1 MAEQTVQI
9 KIQVDSKTGEIQ
21 LKTMEKGFEK
31 ITLTAKQAE
40 QAAKQLNTTVS
51 KLTSTGS
58 ISATANSYQ
67 KLGTAISGT
76 TAASGSATASVLE
89 LGRTISDAPYGIRG
103 MANNLSQLASMFAL
117 STKKAGGLSGALKAM
132 GSVLKGPLGI
142 LLAFQTAIAIIEAF
156 ANSSKKLTKDL
167 KELESE
173 GITTNVAKL
182 HLLREAMHDSTIATE
197 DKILAL
203 QKAGTEFDELNGFIS
218 EGKVNLDAFTVA
230 ITGMIDKMKEVAFA
244 KAILKETEEVMQDF
258 VKAAVKG
265 PEGMTDSWAGF
276 GSGLL
281 DIANGFK
288 VGTNSAASFA
298 GKLGDMEKVYSK
310 LFEMLKSKQGDGD
323 GILLEHVFG
332 NDKKK
337 GGGKRDKRFN
347 DQLFDLSAMILKFY
361 RQEAIMA
368 EENER
373 EKLNLKQKYE
383 KEDLVRR
390 RDNFIA
396 KQKERLKD
404 FLAGGVSRKQAAAAQ
419 ATFRQMELQ
428 AETEYQEAL
437 TAKTILHATQRQ
449 VFQLEL
455 MRKFNADMI
464 DNRLQMMSD
473 NEGMIA
479 AFTDGTSA
487 GMLNKP
493 QSLVG
498 AEDIERQQEAALAR
512 REAEQENFEADL
524 EQKLTNLQNEGYTLF
539 EAEQLVQADR
549 NQFQLEQMEFELQ
562 IERDKIEAKRN
573 INEEYISW
581 IAGTGSILKGLA
593 GDNEA
598 LATAALVLEKGAAI
612 ASIVVKT
619 QAANRSVM
627 AATSASAGEAT
638 ATGIAASAKGAVM
651 LAGGN
656 PQGAALIASGK
667 ASLASAAG
675 IQAGGAARVAK
686 NKIGAGISI
695 AAIAASAIGSSS
707 LGGGGGGGGGGGPQ
721 AAPSRS
727 FDFNLVGST
736 GVNQLAQS
744 VGSQFQQPVQAY
756 VVSSQMTSQQQLD
769 NEIQTTA
776 TLGGD

>member
-9 KIQVDSKTGEIQ
+9 KIKVDSKTGEIQ

-31 ITLTAKQAE
+31 IVLTAKQAE

-51 KLTSTGS
+51 KLTSSGS
-58 ISATANSYQ
+58 ITTTANSYQ

-117 STKKAGGLSGALKAM
+117 STKKAGGLNGALKAM

-142 LLAFQTAIAIIEAF
+142 LLAFQTVIAIIEAF

-167 KELESE
+167 KELQAE
-173 GITTNVAKL
+173 GITTNVTKL
-182 HLLREAMHDSTIATE
+182 HLLREALNDSTIALE
-197 DKILAL
+197 DKMDAL
-203 QKAGTEFDELNGFIS
+203 RKAGTEFDELNGFI
-218 EGKVNLDAFTVA
+218 ENGAINMNAFNVA
-230 ITGMIDKMKEVAFA
+230 ITGMIDQMKEVAFA

-258 VKAAVKG
+258 VKAAIKG
-265 PEGMTDSWAGF
+265 PDGMTDSWKGF

-281 DIANGFK
+281 DIANGMK
-288 VGTNSAASFA
+288 VGTVASASFSST
-298 GKLGDMEKVYSK
+298 LGDMEKKYSK
-310 LFEMLKSKQGDGD
+310 LFEMLKAKQGDGG
-323 GILLEHVFG
+323 GILLEHLFG
-332 NDKKK
+332 KSKKS
-337 GGGKRDKRFN
+337 GGGSANKRFN

-383 KEDLVRR
+383 KDDLVRR

-396 KQKERLKD
+396 KQRERLKD
-404 FLAGGVSRKQAAAAQ
+404 FLAGKVTDNQAAAAK
-419 ATFRQMELQ
+419 ATLRQMELQ
-428 AETEYQEAL
+428 AEEEYQEAL
-437 TAKTILHATQRQ
+437 TAKTILHTTQRQ

-524 EQKLTNLQNEGYTLF
+524 VVKQENLLNEGYTLL
-539 EAEQLVQADR
+539 ETEQLIQADK
-549 NQFQLEQMEFELQ
+549 NAWSMEQMEFELQ
-562 IERDKIEAKRN
+562 LERDKIKAKRN
-573 INEEYISW
+573 INQEYISW

-593 GDNEA
+593 GDNKA

-612 ASIVVKT
+612 ANIVVKT
-619 QAANRSVM
+619 QAANSSIM
-627 AATSASAGEAT
+627 AATNAAAQEATAEGISASAR
-638 ATGIAASAKGAVM
+638 GAVM

-656 PQGAALIASGK
+656 PQGAALISAGNASIG
-667 ASLASAAG
+667 SAAG
-675 IQAGGAARVAK
+675 IQASGAARVTK

-695 AAIAASAIGSSS
+695 AAIAAAAIGQSGMGGSGGS
-707 LGGGGGGGGGGGPQ
+707 GGGGGG
-721 AAPSRS
+721 AAPSRN

-736 GVNQLAQS
+736 GVNQLAQG
-744 VGSQFQQPVQAY
+744 VGSQFQEPVQAY

-769 NEIQTTA
+769 NVIQTTA
-776 TLGGD
+776 TLGD